1 MRRALRWAPSSF
13 SCRTHEIR
21 SKKMAHPSRKITL
34 TNSLLLIFFWLF
46 LYILLPA
53 GGFFKIIFDLFPEK
67 IRELI
72 LFLNG
77 LPGGRWTIAGS
88 QIYWHNERL
97 PFSFYATFIFEI
109 FPLLLFL
116 LISFGAARLLKISYH
131 EIGIIKSLGKQG
143 NRRALILGILSGL
156 VVFCVFALL
165 GPTLFVREGGFYFKW
180 MSFNWERVN
189 FLRVIFFAP
198 ILEEFF
204 FRGIF
209 FAIFEKHFPVKI
221 IWPVSA
227 FFFGMTHLIADSLYM
242 AILISIMGLY
252 FGWLYM
258 KTRSLILPILAH
270 AVANVIST
278 CVIVVRSY

>member
-1 MRRALRWAPSSF
+1 MPHS
-13 SCRTHEIR
+13 
-21 SKKMAHPSRKITL
+21 SRKITL
-34 TNSLLLIFFWLF
+34 TNSFLLIFFWLF

-72 LFLNG
+72 LFFNG
-77 LPGGRWTIAGS
+77 LPGGRWTITGS
-88 QIYWHNERL
+88 QIYWNNERL
-97 PFSFYATFIFEI
+97 PFNLYATFIFEI
-109 FPLLLFL
+109 FPSLLFL
-116 LISFGAARLLKISYH
+116 LISFGAARLLKISHH
-131 EIGIIKSLGKQG
+131 EIGITKSLGKQG
-143 NRRALILGILSGL
+143 NRPALILGILSGL
-156 VVFCVFALL
+156 VVLCVFTLL
-165 GPTLFVREGGFYFKW
+165 GPTLFAREGGFHFKW

-189 FLRVIFFAP
+189 FLRIVFFGP

-221 IWPVSA
+221 IWPASA
-227 FFFGMTHLIADSLYM
+227 FLFGMTHLIADSLYM

-258 KTRSLILPILAH
+258 KTHSLILPILAH
-270 AVANVIST
+270 AIANVISI
-278 CVIVVRSY
+278 CVIIVRA